1 LDISRWQLQPPGMDD
16 SVAIKARAAAAAVVL
31 DSRRS
36 HRVPTAAAVVPVRP
50 RCHGVMVS
58 SLCCAYDSTRAHV
71 GFDHMVLVSQRM
83 AAKRNKGRATAAGC
97 VDCSEASDRYY
108 SRM

>member
-1 LDISRWQLQPPGMDD
+1 MDD
-16 SVAIKARAAAAAVVL
+16 SVAIKARTAAAAVVL